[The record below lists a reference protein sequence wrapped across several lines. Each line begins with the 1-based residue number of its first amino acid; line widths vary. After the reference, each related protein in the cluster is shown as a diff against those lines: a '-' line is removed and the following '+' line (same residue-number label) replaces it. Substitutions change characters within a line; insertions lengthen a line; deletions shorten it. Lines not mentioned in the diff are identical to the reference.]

1 MLLSTFS
8 PTLKKHTKTLG
19 WFCWGDSFYWSKVYE
34 TFLILNI
41 FQVVAH
47 EMGHNMGM
55 LHDFDEDHGGSN
67 GPCDGTG
74 IMSYGSAPNVWSTC
88 SRADF
93 LALYNQII
101 ASSSWNWCLTGKIN
115 NFIIFFPNIKL
126 ELNSKSIYYY
136 RGCYCLRRYCST
148 PRTNNCPTTYHS
160 CTPTTNRLIIFC

>member
-1 MLLSTFS
+1 
-8 PTLKKHTKTLG
+8 
-19 WFCWGDSFYWSKVYE
+19 
-34 TFLILNI
+34 
-41 FQVVAH
+41 
-47 EMGHNMGM
+47 MGM

-115 NFIIFFPNIKL
+115 NFINFFPNTKL
-126 ELNSKSIYYY
+126 ELNSKSYSY
-136 RGCYCLRRYCST
+136 RGCYCLWRYCPT
-148 PRTNNCPTTYHS
+148 PRTNHCPTTYHS
-160 CTPTTNRLIIFC
+160 CTPTTNRLIFFCQHFCFLLLKFFDEMVFKRNVLQIINLLKVS